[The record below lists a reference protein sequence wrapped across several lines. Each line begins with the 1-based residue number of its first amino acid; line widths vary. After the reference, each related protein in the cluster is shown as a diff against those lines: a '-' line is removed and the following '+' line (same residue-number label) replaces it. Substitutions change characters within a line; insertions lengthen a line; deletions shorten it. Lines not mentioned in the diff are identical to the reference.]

1 MAVLFRD
8 SPLMFGFF
16 VFSAP
21 FRRSN

>member
-16 VFSAP
+16 VFPAP